1 MIVREHSVMMIK
13 HSESNDVLK
22 WTCEVLLIFFLTK
35 RKLKWAASVKHTP
48 LSLTY
53 AEWLIEESEHP
64 R

>member
-1 MIVREHSVMMIK
+1 MIVWEHSVMMIK